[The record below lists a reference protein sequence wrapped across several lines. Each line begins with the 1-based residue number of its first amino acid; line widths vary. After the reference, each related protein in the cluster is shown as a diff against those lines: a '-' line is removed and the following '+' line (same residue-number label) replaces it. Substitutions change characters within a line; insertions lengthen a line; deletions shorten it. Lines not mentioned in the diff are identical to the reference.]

1 MLIIGEDPEM
11 KQRLQRT
18 LARIPGLKNQVNATL
33 IHEFYMF
40 EKNDGTSE
48 TFQDNHLKTIILFAK
63 WLEQVEPSVTFFDF
77 NTRGRE
83 LITTFLQSKIKPEE
97 EDQQQTS
104 LRTYNDY
111 ADRIKTFFRWFHNV
125 RQKENNKD
133 LIPKENWET
142 PSYAKFKHRK
152 LMTQS
157 PYAITEK
164 WSLEEFMLATS
175 KELNLVRR
183 TAFRMLW
190 DLDARNHEVLNIRRK
205 NIRFGERYAEGEI
218 PRGKTGNIR
227 LLI

>member
-1 MLIIGEDPEM
+1 
-11 KQRLQRT
+11 
-18 LARIPGLKNQVNATL
+18 
-33 IHEFYMF
+33 
-40 EKNDGTSE
+40 
-48 TFQDNHLKTIILFAK
+48 
-63 WLEQVEPSVTFFDF
+63 
-77 NTRGRE
+77 
-83 LITTFLQSKIKPEE
+83 
-97 EDQQQTS
+97 
-104 LRTYNDY
+104 
-111 ADRIKTFFRWFHNV
+111 
-125 RQKENNKD
+125 
-133 LIPKENWET
+133 
-142 PSYAKFKHRK
+142 
-152 LMTQS
+152 MTQS